1 MDQIRGRLWGA
12 LCTQYWEG
20 DNLTQEEIKRD
31 TTVVITVFHHRTAAG
46 LEAIELELV
55 LVEKPARMMFPIDA
69 LLETLYG
76 APKYEERM
84 LSKILYPL
92 SLFSPSLSLS
102 SLSLLRAIWVVR
114 PFAFQGTVPPPQAE
128 PISAVGTYGSAFVSP
143 SQPDRPQPRGRPELA
158 GKLCFPAE
166 VPPKLPKLPA
176 RNSPSFLHQIDRVR
190 HQEPDRIL
198 KGDLRGIEAVE
209 VRGIHHRA
217 NYSFRAKVK
226 RFGNGQNTGET
237 LPNFRQKST
246 EILKRI

>member
-1 MDQIRGRLWGA
+1 FY
-12 LCTQYWEG
+12 T
-20 DNLTQEEIKRD
+20 
-31 TTVVITVFHHRTAAG
+31 
-46 LEAIELELV
+46 
-55 LVEKPARMMFPIDA
+55 P
-69 LLETLYG
+69 
-76 APKYEERM
+76 
-84 LSKILYPL
+84 

-143 SQPDRPQPRGRPELA
+143 SQPDRPQPRAALSWPENYV
-158 GKLCFPAE
+158 F
-166 VPPKLPKLPA
+166 
-176 RNSPSFLHQIDRVR
+176 RRRFLRSYPNFQLEILLRFSTKSIE